1 MKFWKKYHKW
11 GGIILSI
18 FLILFSV
25 SGILLNHRNW
35 ISNLNVPRSILS
47 ESYQY
52 INWNNASLKGVL
64 SLNNDEEL
72 FYGNVGCWKYNKRQK
87 SWKNFNSGFP
97 KGIDNRKISKL
108 ALTSNHRLFA
118 GTQFGL
124 YEFIDKQWTP
134 INIDA
139 QSKRITDLLDV
150 NDTLY
155 ILTRSELG
163 SLQINQDNQQVCFR
177 ELPAPADYK
186 TQVGL
191 FRTLWVLH
199 SGEIIGILGKFAVD
213 GIAILFIFFIVTG
226 LIWFIN
232 PKLIK
237 KAKRKGKSIFRK
249 QSLLRW
255 SVKWHNK
262 IGIYTFIFLGFTTLT
277 GIFLRP
283 PLLIAIANT
292 MVDPIPLSKLD
303 TPNAWDD
310 QLRAINYNE
319 KYDFFLLST
328 SKGFY
333 ALSSD
338 KSEMIK
344 IPKDP
349 PVSVM
354 GINVFEPLNH
364 QEYIIG
370 SFSGLF
376 RWDPINMEVR
386 SFPDTKPVVQD
397 SAPTRPISAQMVTG
411 IYYKSDGQ
419 YYFDYNKGVV
429 GISDNDFPTIP
440 DVIIENSPLSLW
452 NFALEIHTGR
462 IFQDFTGAFY
472 ILIVP
477 LVGITTL
484 LLLFSG
490 VWIWY
495 KKK

>member
-1 MKFWKKYHKW
+1 MEFCKKYHKW

-35 ISNLNVPRSILS
+35 ISTLNVPRSILS
-47 ESYQY
+47 KSYQY
-52 INWNNASLKGVL
+52 NNWNNASLKGVL
-64 SLNNDEEL
+64 SLTTNEEL
-72 FYGNVGCWKYNKRQK
+72 FYGNVGCWKYNKQQK
-87 SWKNFNSGFP
+87 DWEDYNSGFL

-134 INIDA
+134 IEIDCK
-139 QSKRITDLLDV
+139 SKRITDLLAV

-163 SLQINQDNQQVCFR
+163 SLDINQDNQHITFH
-177 ELPAPADYK
+177 ELPAPANYK
-186 TQVGL
+186 PQVGL

-199 SGEIIGILGKFAVD
+199 SGEIFGIIGKLAVD
-213 GIAILFIFFIVTG
+213 AIAILFIFFIITG
-226 LIWFIN
+226 LVWFIN

-237 KAKRKGKSIFRK
+237 KAKRKGQSSFRK
-249 QSLLRW
+249 QSQLRW

-262 IGIYTFIFLGFTTLT
+262 IGLYTFIFLGFTTLT

-292 MVDPIPLSKLD
+292 MVAPIPFSELD

-310 QLRAINYNE
+310 QLRAIQYNE
-319 KYDFFLLST
+319 KYDFFLIST

-354 GINVFEPLNH
+354 GINVFEPLNN

-376 RWDPINMEVR
+376 RWDPINMEVW
-386 SFPDTKPVVQD
+386 SYLNNKPVIQD
-397 SAPTRPISAQMVTG
+397 SAPARPISAQMVTG
-411 IYYKSDGQ
+411 MYYKPDRQ
-419 YYFDYNKGVV
+419 YYFDYNNGVV
-429 GISDNDFPTIP
+429 SISDKDFPAMP
-440 DVIIENSPLSLW
+440 EEIIKNSPLPLW

-462 IFQDFTGAFY
+462 IFQDFIGLFY